1 MEYRISKGIE
11 RHKIKQIEDPGMD
24 SRQGNNFRVIDGD
37 SAYVGPERR
46 LDRRREQGHERVET
60 LLKNFGLDRRL
71 STDRRRKDSSWFLTS
86 GKVANL

>member
-1 MEYRISKGIE
+1 VKNTSK
-11 RHKIKQIEDPGMD
+11 
-24 SRQGNNFRVIDGD
+24 SSNFEVINGD

-46 LDRRREQGHERVET
+46 LDRRREQGHERVER

-86 GKVANL
+86 KKVVNL